1 MQKELKRSV
10 RSFFYGIKTKKNA
23 KTCSKGDSH
32 GYEIAP
38 GRKCGFWVGGGF
50 DPAIVPGVVGGS
62 SGRQQQIRTAT
73 AFRSPSLTRF
83 STQSRP
89 LRERIV
95 YQAIKKR
102 RIRSGPGYPSPPT
115 HRRKS
120 LRRTG
125 LAETPPLIATTASI
139 KRRRGGRTRREEE
152 KARSQSPRRGKRG
165 VIYYSTNDCV
175 TN

>member
-1 MQKELKRSV
+1 M
-10 RSFFYGIKTKKNA
+10 
-23 KTCSKGDSH
+23 CSKNDSH
-32 GYEIAP
+32 GYEIAL
-38 GRKCGFWVGGGF
+38 GRKCRLWVGGGF
-50 DPAIVPGVVGGS
+50 DFAAVPCVVGGS
-62 SGRQQQIRTAT
+62 GGGQQQIRTAT
-73 AFRSPSLTRF
+73 AVRSPSLTRF

-125 LAETPPLIATTASI
+125 LTETPSPLIATTARI
-139 KRRRGGRTRREEE
+139 KRGRDGRTRREEEEE
-152 KARSQSPRRGKRG
+152 KARSQSSEQRRRG